1 MEQQELLSK
10 TTNFRKKLPS
20 QRILLL
26 EMEKR
31 EKKTPKTTRVDQAES
46 SEQLEQAEPEQQ

>member
-1 MEQQELLSK
+1 MEQQELPYK

-26 EMEKR
+26 EMEKKG
-31 EKKTPKTTRVDQAES
+31 KKPPKTTRVDQAES